1 VSENRANY
9 PIAVMCRVLGV
20 SPSGYYAWVKRPRS
34 RRAGIDAALSEKIR
48 VAHAASRG
56 TYGAPRLR
64 IDLAEAGIR
73 VSRKR
78 VARLMRNLGL
88 SGVSRRRHT
97 VTTVRDGVS
106 QVPDLV
112 ERDFTAERPNLLWVA
127 DITYIPTW
135 AGFLYLAVVLD
146 AFSRRIV
153 GWSMATSLH
162 MQVVLD
168 ALDMALWQRR
178 PSGVIHHSD
187 RGSQYTAIAFGKRC
201 REAGVRPSMGS
212 VGDAYDN
219 AMAESFFATLECELL
234 DRRRFRTQAEARMAV
249 FEFIEGFY
257 NPRRRHSSLGYLSPI
272 DYERRHDPQ
281 PSDPGADQ
289 PASGLGPVKVRP
301 ASVAAGINV
310 GETADLDRPSARRRQ
325 IPAGRDGGTGSP
337 GTEQRNRPQQE
348 DTMPSLQIP

>member
-1 VSENRANY
+1 MSENRAYY
-9 PIAVMCRVLGV
+9 PIAVICRVLGV
-20 SPSGYYAWVKRPRS
+20 SPSGYYAWVRRPPS
-34 RRAGIDAALSEKIR
+34 RRAVTDTALTEKIR
-48 VAHAASRG
+48 SAHAASKG

-64 IDLAEAGIR
+64 IDLAEAGMR
-73 VSRKR
+73 VGRKR
-78 VARLMRNLGL
+78 VARLMRNAGL

-97 VTTVRDGVS
+97 VTTVRNEAG
-106 QVPDLV
+106 QAPDLV

-127 DITYIPTW
+127 DLTYIPTW

-153 GWSMATSLH
+153 GWSMATTLH
-162 MQVVLD
+162 TQLVLD

-187 RGSQYTAIAFGKRC
+187 HGSQYTAIAFGKRC

-219 AMAESFFATLECELL
+219 AMAESFFATLECELI
-234 DRRRFRTQAEARMAV
+234 DRRRFKTQAEARMAV

-272 DYERRHDPQ
+272 DFERRHDRTPT
-281 PSDPGADQ
+281 DPGTHHRA
-289 PASGLGPVKVRP
+289 AGLGAVKVRP
-301 ASVAAGINV
+301 GHGRAGIDA
-310 GETADLDRPSARRRQ
+310 GETANLDRPSARRRQ
-325 IPAGRDGGTGSP
+325 EHVGRDGGTGSARA
-337 GTEQRNRPQQE
+337 EQRNSQQAQ
-348 DTMPSLQIP
+348 DKTHSLQIP